1 MSQVVALI
9 PWNTKAWRREPSGYV
24 LENLRTGETPL
35 YKAAEKCNVQA
46 VKLLLQTPGIDVNKP
61 DNKGVTPYYR
71 LHNKLSELSFQSI
84 HSNDKNAVPG
94 IMLLWGKECIDLLQR
109 AGGQIRVDR

>member
-1 MSQVVALI
+1 M
-9 PWNTKAWRREPSGYV
+9 
-24 LENLRTGETPL
+24 ENLRTGETPL

-46 VKLLLQTPGIDVNKP
+46 VKLLLQSPGIDVNKP

-94 IMLLWGKECIDLLQR
+94 IMLLWVNECIDLLQR